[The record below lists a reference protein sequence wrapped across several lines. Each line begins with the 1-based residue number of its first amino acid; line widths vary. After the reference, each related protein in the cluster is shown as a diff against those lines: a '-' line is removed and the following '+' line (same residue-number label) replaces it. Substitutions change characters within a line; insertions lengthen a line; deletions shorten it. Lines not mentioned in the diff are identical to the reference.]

1 MARLFANW
9 IPTCCTVV
17 FLLLGFTHVTWSQLQ
32 DTEFNPQVSATCKA
46 DHTMHIKVNFNGSF
60 YGTIHARDFR
70 TPTCMSVGDGGKS
83 VTLNISLLAPQGS
96 PDYCGLLVNNRTQEK
111 SVPIAVRIHRTLE
124 LANDKFYVITCGK
137 ATFRNQSSPVSLQLI
152 EGGRKISRAVYS
164 NPYTLRIEVTK
175 PDNSFGFRVKNCF
188 AFNRDNASVI
198 LTDDRG
204 CPAKGE
210 AIGPFTYDEAKGVA
224 EATIRSMFKF
234 PESSEVHFQCD
245 VALCKGACLQP
256 SCSGDVSN
264 SLSLNNDEGILMAA
278 NTVFVVD
285 PSQAPLVQELCDD
298 TGGVHPSWLL
308 WLCVAF
314 GVLFLIMLIIN
325 IFLCSAMTCACART
339 EIIEKEPSIIEDYD
353 PYRSWH
359 GSQYGSRYSL
369 NGAPQHPKGYTS
381 GGSTLNS
388 ARSVSSHSDHYAIV
402 HSRPGSRGYTNTKN
416 RGPPS
421 HIGSHYSGK

>member
-1 MARLFANW
+1 MARTCTKW
-9 IPTCCTVV
+9 IFPIGAY
-17 FLLLGFTHVTWSQLQ
+17 FFIGFVPLVWTQLQ
-32 DTEFNPQVSATCKA
+32 DTDFNPQVSATCKA
-46 DHTMHIKVNFNGSF
+46 DHTMNIRVNFNSSF
-60 YGTIHARDFR
+60 HGTIHARDYR
-70 TPTCMSVGDGGKS
+70 TPACMSVGDGGKS

-96 PDYCGLLVNNRTQEK
+96 AEYCGLLVNNKTQEK
-111 SVPIAVRIHRTLE
+111 SVPVAVRIHRTLE
-124 LANDKFYVITCGK
+124 LASDKFYVITCGK
-137 ATFRNQSSPVSLQLI
+137 ASFKTNQSSPVSLQLLDG
-152 EGGRKISRAVYS
+152 ERRVTRAVYS
-164 NPYTLRIEVTK
+164 NQYTLRIEISK
-175 PDNSFGFRVKNCF
+175 PDSSYGFRVKNCF
-188 AFNRDNASVI
+188 AFNRANTSVI
-198 LTDDRG
+198 LTDERG
-204 CPAKGE
+204 CPAKGD
-210 AIGPFTYDEAKGVA
+210 AIGAFTYNEAKGIA
-224 EATIRSMFKF
+224 DAPIRSMFKF

-264 SLSLNNDEGILMAA
+264 SLAINNDEGVLMAA
-278 NTVFVVD
+278 NTVFVLD
-285 PSQAPLVQELCDD
+285 PSEAPLAQELCDE

-388 ARSVSSHSDHYAIV
+388 ARSISSHSDHYAIV
-402 HSRPGSRGYTNTKN
+402 HSRPGSRGYNTKS